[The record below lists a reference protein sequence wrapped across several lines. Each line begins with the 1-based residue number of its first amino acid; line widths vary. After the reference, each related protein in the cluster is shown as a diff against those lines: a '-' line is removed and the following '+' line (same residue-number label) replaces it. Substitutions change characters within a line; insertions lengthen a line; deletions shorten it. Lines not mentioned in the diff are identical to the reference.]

1 MKIIRSVF
9 IVITLMFLL
18 TANVFAKENDL
29 EKTQDELIGDLET
42 SIAAGLENE
51 IPDAAQNLL
60 EKNGIGQFDVN
71 TISDFN
77 FMDIFKTAFD
87 FGADYFTAPFRL
99 FSVLMGI
106 LLLIALLNA
115 IHPPESGTVAL
126 QNILGVTALML
137 VLSSPV
143 IECIN
148 KAVAAI
154 TDCSRFILS
163 FIPVFTGVVAAAG
176 KPVSS
181 MTYSSFLFGVIQ
193 VISQISAT
201 VLTPLLCIYLA
212 ICIVGALNPALKLE
226 NAAETIKKVV
236 IWSIGL
242 LLTVFVALFSVQSLV
257 SGSADT
263 VATKTTKFFIGS
275 LIPVF
280 GNALSDVFNSVQ
292 GCLGLV
298 KQATGSF
305 GVIVAVCT
313 FLPIVIE
320 VLTMILVINL
330 SQIVGDILGAERLG
344 RLLKSIS
351 SMLSLLL
358 GLILCFAVMII
369 LSTTIVMLLSIG
381 M

>member
-60 EKNGIGQFDVN
+60 EKNGIGQFEVN

-148 KAVAAI
+148 KSVSAI

>member
-115 IHPPESGTVAL
+115 IHPPESGTVVL

-148 KAVAAI
+148 KSVSAI

>member
-148 KAVAAI
+148 KSVSAI

>member
-148 KAVAAI
+148 KSVSAI

-369 LSTTIVMLLSIG
+369 LLTTIVMLLSIG

>member
-60 EKNGIGQFDVN
+60 EKNGIGQFNVN

-148 KAVAAI
+148 KSVSAI

-242 LLTVFVALFSVQSLV
+242 LLTVFVALFSAQSLV

>member
-1 MKIIRSVF
+1 
-9 IVITLMFLL
+9 
-18 TANVFAKENDL
+18 
-29 EKTQDELIGDLET
+29 
-42 SIAAGLENE
+42 
-51 IPDAAQNLL
+51 
-60 EKNGIGQFDVN
+60 
-71 TISDFN
+71 
-77 FMDIFKTAFD
+77 
-87 FGADYFTAPFRL
+87 
-99 FSVLMGI
+99 
-106 LLLIALLNA
+106 
-115 IHPPESGTVAL
+115 
-126 QNILGVTALML
+126 
-137 VLSSPV
+137 
-143 IECIN
+143 
-148 KAVAAI
+148 
-154 TDCSRFILS
+154 
-163 FIPVFTGVVAAAG
+163 
-176 KPVSS
+176 

-226 NAAETIKKVV
+226 NASETIKKVV